1 MLLNA
6 GKDLIYTNMASL
18 SQAAAA
24 NYVAL
29 TANSSAPV
37 ATDTTLTGEITTAS
51 GGLIRKQATPAHS
64 NGTSTYTLTVTFTA
78 NGNDSLPVTVAKI
91 GVFNATPSGGSMMF
105 ETLLTTTATVS
116 ASGDALTVTDTV
128 TLT

>member
-1 MLLNA
+1 MLTNA

-29 TANSSAPV
+29 TANAVAPG
-37 ATDTTLTGEITTAS
+37 AGDTTLTGEITTVG
-51 GGLIRKQATPAHS
+51 GGLVRAQATPAHT
-64 NGTSTYTLTVTFTA
+64 NGTSTYTLSKTFTA
-78 NGNDSLPVTVAKI
+78 NGSDSLPVTIAKI

-105 ETLLTTTATVS
+105 ETLLSATATLT
-116 ASGDALTVTDTV
+116 ASGDQLVLTETV